1 MKKILLLSDTHSF
14 IDDQILKFVKQSD
27 EVWHA
32 GDIGNLKVTDSINK
46 LKPLRAVYG
55 NIDNH
60 TVRAELPL
68 YLSFNVEQVSVFI
81 IHIGGKPYAYPKKV
95 ISQLKTINPQLYIC
109 GHSHICKVQMD
120 KRLKMLY
127 INPGAAGING
137 FHKIRTLIRFS
148 IDKNQIKDLEVIE
161 LGSRSKLS

>member
-1 MKKILLLSDTHSF
+1 MKRIGLISDTHGHYDKRYAKYFSSC
-14 IDDQILKFVKQSD
+14 DQI
-27 EVWHA
+27 WHA
-32 GDIGNLKVTDSINK
+32 GDVGDITIIDQLNK
-46 LKPLRAVYG
+46 IAPTKAVYG
-55 NIDNH
+55 NIDNL
-60 TVRAELPL
+60 TIRAELPL

-95 ISQLKTINPQLYIC
+95 VSQLKTINPQLYIC